1 MTIVN
6 DKVRICFGVWDG
18 PQSTHAATMN
28 LLVVD
33 SAIEITMAKQTE
45 AKEGMG
51 DVFGEEHSPD
61 TGWDVGEGVSHA
73 PDNDVLEYSGVPS
86 ER

>member
-1 MTIVN
+1 V
-6 DKVRICFGVWDG
+6 
-18 PQSTHAATMN
+18 N

-33 SAIEITMAKQTE
+33 WAMEITMAKQTE

-51 DVFGEEHSPD
+51 DVFGEEYSSD
-61 TGWDVGEGVSHA
+61 TGWDVGEGVSHTS
-73 PDNDVLEYSGVPS
+73 DNDVLEDGGIPS

>member
-1 MTIVN
+1 MAIVN
-6 DKVRICFGVWDG
+6 DNVGICLGVWDG
-18 PQSTHAATMN
+18 TQSTHAVTVN

-33 SAIEITMAKQTE
+33 WAMEMTMAKQTE

-51 DVFGEEHSPD
+51 NVFGEEHSPD